1 MESNMILRV
10 MLLLTLL
17 DVQYKILTLRD
28 DKLLH
33 EYHCHA
39 PCE

>member
-1 MESNMILRV
+1 MESNTILRV
-10 MLLLTLL
+10 MLLLL